1 MRENSTLAYAVV
13 LVQAFIAYWLQSLTV
28 VLWVVEL
35 TIVLISVLMSN
46 TDVEARRRNNV
57 YCTK

>member
-1 MRENSTLAYAVV
+1 M

-46 TDVEARRRNNV
+46 TDVEAREEITYIAPNKNV
-57 YCTK
+57 GYMF